1 MNRIVSE
8 ERIFEVLRSPLVSE
22 KSTLASQYNYYVF
35 KVAKDSSKSEIK
47 IAVEKIFNV
56 KVVSVNTL
64 NLKGKIKR
72 FKGKLGKR
80 AGIKKAFVKLAEG
93 NSIDL
98 TLGIK

>member
-1 MNRIVSE
+1 MNVNISE

>member
-1 MNRIVSE
+1 MNVNISD

-35 KVAKDSSKSEIK
+35 KVAKDSSKAEIK
-47 IAVEKIFNV
+47 TAVEKIFNV

-72 FKGKLGKR
+72 FKGQLGKR
-80 AGIKKAFVKLAEG
+80 VGTKKAFVKLAEG